1 MTKWGLYMRK
11 HIIRNLY
18 HKALTTAFYYRYKLR
33 HPEIRIIQN
42 NKKFENSH
50 AGQRCFILGN
60 GPSLKQQDL
69 LPLQNEFVFTVN
81 QASRIPQFKALKS
94 NCHFWADAN
103 FFKIDENN
111 PEDME
116 LLQTM
121 MSVTEDNPDLECFFP
136 IVQYDFIKRFHLDE
150 KMRVN
155 YFYTG
160 DIMRD
165 DFRGK
170 IDFTKPVFGFG
181 TVVQWC
187 ITLAIYMGFKE
198 IYLLGCDNTHII
210 TTIKSVLHQND
221 DQDYAYSV
229 SENEKKRMEKMLASS
244 SLEAYL
250 GSYLRTLQEYR
261 RLYRYCTDKNI
272 TLINCSAETV
282 IDSIPRK
289 RLTDVLAG
297 QSSD

>member
-1 MTKWGLYMRK
+1 MRK
-11 HIIRNLY
+11 HLLRKMYN
-18 HKALTTAFYYRYKLR
+18 KALTTAFYYRYKIK
-33 HPEIRIIQN
+33 HPELRTILN
-42 NKKFENSH
+42 NKKFENCH
-50 AGQRCFILGN
+50 AGERCFILGN
-60 GPSLKQQDL
+60 GPSLKMEDL
-69 LPLQNEFVFTVN
+69 SLLRDEIVFTVN
-81 QASRIPQFKALKS
+81 QATRIPQFRELKS
-94 NCHFWADAN
+94 NYHFWADQN
-103 FFKIDENN
+103 FFKIDENK

-121 MSVTEDNPDLECFFP
+121 CAVADGNPELECFFP
-136 IVQYDFIKRFHLDE
+136 IVQYDFVKKFHLDE
-150 KMRVN
+150 KMHVN

-165 DFRGK
+165 DFRGR

-187 ITLAIYMGFKE
+187 ITLAVYMGFSE

-210 TTIKSVLHQND
+210 TTIKSVLHRND
-221 DQDYAYSV
+221 DADYAYAV
-229 SENEKKRMEKMLASS
+229 SENEKKRMEKMLAAS

-272 TLINCSAETV
+272 TLVNCSAETV
-282 IDSIPRK
+282 LDSIPRK
-289 RLTDVLAG
+289 RLTDVLLPE
-297 QSSD
+297 